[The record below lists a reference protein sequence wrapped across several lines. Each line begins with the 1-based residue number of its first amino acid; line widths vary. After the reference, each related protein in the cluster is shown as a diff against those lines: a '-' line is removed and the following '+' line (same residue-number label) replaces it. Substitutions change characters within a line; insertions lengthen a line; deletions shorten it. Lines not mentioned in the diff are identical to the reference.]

1 MPPGPTTPHPRPVG
15 ITPNGPGR
23 TSPCSASP
31 RYVPLRV
38 HGHHS
43 FLAGVDTPRTLLQRA
58 AALQLPA
65 LALTDIDHCAGMV
78 EFLEAA
84 ESLQDPHPTLGS
96 PRPEFPGPRPIVGA
110 ELSDPSGRPGRA
122 ICLVETQAGW
132 HSLCRLL
139 SARQLGCDPGAPDA
153 EPTGPE
159 DFDLIDALREWNEG
173 LILLVDHPRLLLGL
187 MGRLPARQVLAAISP
202 AALARRSP
210 RTRWTIRNTHIDP
223 DADRHLAAERA
234 RLLAAEPEA
243 LPLEPDKTPPPARAF
258 DTDELLDAARATGFA
273 AVAVPDV
280 YHSAPLGRADHEL
293 RAAIRHNA
301 LLCDLPEEW
310 TAPTP
315 SHLPAHAELCA
326 FFEGVPDV
334 PGPWPVDAHHA
345 LHGSN
350 KEPALVAR
358 TRAIADACRYVPT
371 LGEAHFPSVELERGE
386 SPYSELCGHAFDG
399 ARERYRPLR
408 PEVIRRL
415 DHELSTIER
424 LGFSPYFLLCER
436 IARWATSVQIPCV
449 GRGSAADSLVAYCL
463 GLTEADPFRYGLIF
477 ERFLNPERHDRPDID
492 LDFCWRRRDEVIDH
506 VYELFGRERTA
517 MIATL
522 NCFGLRAAFREAALA
537 EGIPPPEVTRWSR
550 RLPYAFF
557 EADPEA
563 LDGDAPQNPIAHA
576 LASVPEAHE
585 FPHDDPRWQRVLA
598 RAATLVGAPRHFGLH
613 PGGVVVS
620 PGPITDFVPC
630 RRAAKGVVTAA
641 FDKDA
646 VEAIGLVKI
655 DLLGNRAL
663 TVLADCLATL
673 AADGLTPDLS
683 ELDENDPATV
693 ALLSQGRT
701 VGCFQIESPGMR
713 HLLQQIGRVEGK
725 DVRGRHLSAMDA
737 VIQAIALIRPGPS
750 GSGMKDAYVRRANER
765 EDPTPPHPRLT
776 ELLWDT
782 HGVMLYQE
790 DVMQAA
796 SLLAG
801 MDLAQAD
808 LLRRALAERDEVKSR
823 EAAQRFLRGC
833 HAEGIH
839 KRDAARIWK
848 LIANFAAFGFCKA
861 HAVTYGRIAY
871 RCAWLKAHHPAAF
884 LHAFLESHTGYY
896 EPRVY
901 LEEARRMGI
910 GILGPDINR
919 STEGYN
925 LERRA
930 GGHAIRIGLALV
942 KGMSVDMIDRL
953 LESREASGAFLS
965 LPDFLERTRAR
976 TDETETLIQCG
987 AFDSFDRTR
996 PELLW
1001 RLHLLRKPQ
1010 PALRRHTQAEARTL
1024 TGSELDPA
1032 TLAAC
1037 RETPSDRE
1045 DHRVATARANTRGW
1059 SGGLGLGTVELEP
1072 GHSVSLFQDPP
1083 TPALALPGLPDFT
1096 PAERALLEHELLGL
1110 ALEGHPTRVFAC
1122 PADERSQSPP
1132 INPCS
1137 CAELPRRIGGRV
1149 TLRGWPAATRRV
1161 RTSDGRWMRFLT
1173 LEDETGLAEVVIFAD
1188 VYERDGRRLAE
1199 FGTQCITGTIQD
1211 QMGAITLHAE
1221 RIL

>member
-1 MPPGPTTPHPRPVG
+1 
-15 ITPNGPGR
+15 
-23 TSPCSASP
+23 
-31 RYVPLRV
+31 
-38 HGHHS
+38 
-43 FLAGVDTPRTLLQRA
+43 
-58 AALQLPA
+58 
-65 LALTDIDHCAGMV
+65 V

-84 ESLQDPHPTLGS
+84 EDLQDPHSTVGS
-96 PRPEFPGPRPIVGA
+96 SRSELSEPRPIVGA
-110 ELSDPSGRPGRA
+110 EISDPSGRPGRA
-122 ICLVETQAGW
+122 ICLVQSQAGW
-132 HSLCRLL
+132 RSLCRLL
-139 SARQLGCDPGAPDA
+139 SARQLGCDPGDPRAQSNAPDTD
-153 EPTGPE
+153 PTGPE

-187 MGRLPARQVLAAISP
+187 MGRLPARQVLAAVSP

-210 RTRWTIRNTHIDP
+210 RAQWSTRNTHAAP
-223 DADRHLAAERA
+223 DADRQLAAERT
-234 RLLAAEPEA
+234 RLLTAEPEA
-243 LPLEPDKTPPPARAF
+243 VPLDPDKTPPPARAF
-258 DTDELLDAARATGFA
+258 DADELLDAARATGFA

-280 YHSAPLGRADHEL
+280 YHAAPLGRADHEL
-293 RAAIRHNA
+293 RAAIRHNS

-326 FFEGVPDV
+326 LFDGVPDV
-334 PGPWPVDAHHA
+334 PGPWPIDADRDA
-345 LHGSN
+345 GSRPDDPN
-350 KEPALVAR
+350 GPDGARPTPPTTEPALVAR
-358 TRAIADACRYVPT
+358 TRAIADACHYTPT
-371 LGEAHFPSVELERGE
+371 LGQAHFPSVELEHGE
-386 SPYSELCGHAFDG
+386 SPYSELCSHAFDG

-415 DHELSTIER
+415 DHELSTIEQ
-424 LGFSPYFLLCER
+424 LGFAPYFLLCER
-436 IARWATSVQIPCV
+436 IASWATSAQIPCV

-477 ERFLNPERHDRPDID
+477 ERFLNPERRDRPDID
-492 LDFCWRRRDEVIDH
+492 LDFCWRRRDEVIEH
-506 VYELFGRERTA
+506 VYELFGHERTA

-537 EGIPPPEVTRWSR
+537 EGIPPPEVNRWSR

-563 LDGDAPQNPIAHA
+563 AEGDAPQNPIAHA
-576 LASVPEAHE
+576 LSTVPEARD

-630 RRAAKGVVTAA
+630 RRAAKGVITAA

-646 VEAIGLVKI
+646 VEAIGLVKM

-673 AADGLTPDLS
+673 AAEGLTPDLS
-683 ELDENDPATV
+683 DLDENDPATV
-693 ALLSQGRT
+693 ALLSEGRT
-701 VGCFQIESPGMR
+701 IGCFQIESPGMR

-725 DVRGRHLSAMDA
+725 DVRGRHLSAMDT

-790 DVMQAA
+790 DIMQAA
-796 SLLAG
+796 SILAG
-801 MDLAQAD
+801 MSLAEAD
-808 LLRRALAERDEVKSR
+808 LLRRALAKRDETKTR
-823 EAAQRFLRGC
+823 AAAHRFLTGC
-833 HAEGIH
+833 EAEGIS
-839 KRDAARIWK
+839 RSDANRVWE
-848 LIANFAAFGFCKA
+848 LLANFAAFGFCKA

-896 EPRVY
+896 APRVY
-901 LEEARRMGI
+901 LEEARRLGI
-910 GILGPDINR
+910 GILGPDCNR
-919 STEGYN
+919 SSSGYT
-925 LERRA
+925 LERRPA
-930 GGHAIRIGLALV
+930 PAIRLGLSLI
-942 KGMSVDMIDRL
+942 KGQSTETIERL
-953 LESREASGAFLS
+953 LASRAESGAYCS
-965 LPDFLERTRAR
+965 LPDLLARTSAR
-976 TDETETLIQCG
+976 TDEVEALIQSG
-987 AFDSFDRTR
+987 ALDSFDRTR

-1010 PALRRHTQAEARTL
+1010 PALSRRAQAAARDL
-1024 TGSELDPA
+1024 TGTTLDPGA
-1032 TLAAC
+1032 FAAC
-1037 RETPSDRE
+1037 RETPTQRE
-1045 DHRVATARANTRGW
+1045 DSQVAAARASTRGW
-1059 SGGLGLGTVELEP
+1059 GGGLGLGAVDLAP
-1072 GHSVSLFQDPP
+1072 GETASLFTDPP
-1083 TPALALPGLPDFT
+1083 TPALALPGLPDFS
-1096 PAERALLEHELLGL
+1096 PPERAALEHELLGL
-1110 ALEGHPTRVFAC
+1110 CLAEHPTRAFGC
-1122 PADERSQSPP
+1122 PADERMAQAPP
-1132 INPCS
+1132 NPCP
-1137 CAELPRRIGGRV
+1137 CADLPRRVGGRV

-1173 LEDETGLAEVVIFAD
+1173 LEDVSGLAEVVVFAD
-1188 VYERDGRRLAE
+1188 VYERDGQRLTE
-1199 FGTQCITGTIQD
+1199 FGTLCITGTIQD
-1211 QMGAITLHAE
+1211 QMGAITLHADV
-1221 RIL
+1221 IH